1 MGGGPILRDYENTM
15 EERMEWDH
23 EKIMGE
29 RTMRGKRDMRNSV
42 IMRKNSCLWMRVKT
56 ICVGKVMEN

>member
-1 MGGGPILRDYENTM
+1 MRDYENTM

-29 RTMRGKRDMRNSV
+29 RDMRNSV